1 MTYRRGIDGGPWD
14 ESDPDVPSEDLDPA
28 RTLNF
33 GSLRLQVPE
42 GVEVQVQADQASGR
56 ITQLSL
62 RDGDSG
68 MQLQPYASRKTGGM
82 WPEVIDS
89 LKSSINS
96 SGGLVETAQ
105 GQFGTE
111 VVAQIQTAG
120 EGGGALQPAR
130 FVGVDGPRWFLR
142 AVFMGKAARD
152 QVAATRLT
160 EVLTSAMVLRGSG
173 AMAPGAP
180 LVMNLPANTNTAN
193 ALPVN
198 TPNLNPFVR
207 GPEITE
213 TR

>member
-14 ESDPDVPSEDLDPA
+14 ETDSDAPSEDLDSGRA
-28 RTLNF
+28 INF
-33 GSLRLQVPE
+33 GALRLQVPQ
-42 GVEVQVQADQASGR
+42 GVEVQVQADQTSGR
-56 ITQLSL
+56 ITQLTL
-62 RDGDSG
+62 RDGESG
-68 MQLQPYASRKTGGM
+68 MQLQPYASRKSGGM

-89 LKSSINS
+89 LKSSINA

-105 GQFGTE
+105 GEFGTE
-111 VVAQIQTAG
+111 VVAQIQSSG
-120 EGGGALQPAR
+120 QSGSLQPAR

-152 QVAATRLT
+152 SQAAIRLT
-160 EVLTSAMVLRGSG
+160 EIFSSAFVVRGGS

-180 LVMNLPANTNTAN
+180 LVMNLPPNTATDQ
-193 ALPVN
+193 ASPVSS
-198 TPNLNPFVR
+198 PNLNPFVR

>member
-1 MTYRRGIDGGPWD
+1 MAYRRGIDGGPWD
-14 ESDPDVPSEDLDPA
+14 ESDSAAPNGEGDAGRAMS
-28 RTLNF
+28 F
-33 GSLRLQVPE
+33 GALRLQVPE

-56 ITQLSL
+56 ISQLTL

-68 MQLQPYASRKTGGM
+68 MQLQPYASRKSGGM
-82 WPEVIDS
+82 WLEVIDS

-96 SGGLVETAQ
+96 SGGLVETAE

-111 VVAQIQTAG
+111 VVAQVQASG
-120 EGGGALQPAR
+120 DGGSLQPAR

-142 AVFMGKAARD
+142 AVFLGRAARD
-152 QVAATRLT
+152 TQAALRLT
-160 EVLTSAMVLRGSG
+160 QIFESAFVFRGGS

-180 LVMNLPANTNTAN
+180 MILNLPANTNTDQAV
-193 ALPVN
+193 PVN
-198 TPNLNPFVR
+198 APDLNPFVR

>member
-14 ESDPDVPSEDLDPA
+14 ETDSGAPIEDLDSGRA
-28 RTLNF
+28 INF
-33 GSLRLQVPE
+33 GALRLQVPE
-42 GVEVQVQADQASGR
+42 GVEVQVQADQTSGR
-56 ITQLSL
+56 ITQLTL

-105 GQFGTE
+105 GQFGVE
-111 VVAQIQTAG
+111 VVAQIQASG
-120 EGGGALQPAR
+120 ENGSLQPAR
-130 FVGVDGPRWFLR
+130 FVGIDGPRWFLR

-152 QVAATRLT
+152 HQAAIRLT
-160 EVLTSAMVLRGSG
+160 EILTSALVVRGGS

-180 LVMNLPANTNTAN
+180 LVMNLPANTNTEQ

>member
-14 ESDPDVPSEDLDPA
+14 ESDPDAPSEDLDPG

-33 GSLRLQVPE
+33 GALRLHVPE
-42 GVEVQVQADQASGR
+42 GIEVQVQADQDSGR

-82 WPEVIDS
+82 WPEVVDS

-105 GQFGTE
+105 GQVGVE
-111 VVAQIQTAG
+111 VVAQIQAAG
-120 EGGGALQPAR
+120 EGGALQPAR

-152 QVAATRLT
+152 QQAATRLT
-160 EVLTSAMVLRGSG
+160 EIFASAMVSRGGS

-180 LVMNLPANTNTAN
+180 LVMNLPASTNTDN
-193 ALPVN
+193 ALPVSA
-198 TPNLNPFVR
+198 PNLNPFAR

>member
-14 ESDPDVPSEDLDPA
+14 ESDPDAPNDEFDTGRA
-28 RTLNF
+28 INF
-33 GSLRLQVPE
+33 GALRLQVPE
-42 GVEVQVQADQASGR
+42 GVEVQVQADQATGR

-82 WPEVIDS
+82 WLEVIDS
-89 LKSSINS
+89 LKSSINA
-96 SGGLVETAQ
+96 SGGLVETAE

-111 VVAQIQTAG
+111 VVAQIQAG
-120 EGGGALQPAR
+120 AETTSLQPAR
-130 FVGVDGPRWFLR
+130 FIGVDGPRWFLR

-152 QVAATRLT
+152 NQAAVRLT
-160 EVLTSAMVLRGSG
+160 QILTSAFVVRGGS

-180 LVMNLPANTNTAN
+180 LVMNLPANTNTDQAI
-193 ALPVN
+193 PVKS
-198 TPNLNPFVR
+198 PDLNPFVR

-213 TR
+213 IR

>member
-14 ESDPDVPSEDLDPA
+14 ETDPDAPIGELDSG
-28 RTLNF
+28 RVINF
-33 GSLRLQVPE
+33 GSLRLLVPE

-56 ITQLSL
+56 ITQLTL
-62 RDGDSG
+62 RDGESG
-68 MQLQPYASRKTGGM
+68 MQIQPYASRKSGGM

-89 LKSSINS
+89 LKSSINT

-105 GQFGTE
+105 GLFGTE
-111 VVAQIQTAG
+111 VIAQIQATT
-120 EGGGALQPAR
+120 ENGALQPAR

-152 QVAATRLT
+152 TEAAARLT
-160 EVLTSAMVLRGSG
+160 EIFAGALVIRGGS

-180 LVMNLPANTNTAN
+180 LIMNLPANTNTDQA
-193 ALPVN
+193 APVN
-198 TPNLNPFVR
+198 APNLNPFAR

>member
-14 ESDPDVPSEDLDPA
+14 ETDAGAASKDLDSG
-28 RTLNF
+28 RDVNF
-33 GSLRLQVPE
+33 GSLRLQIPE
-42 GVEVQVQADQASGR
+42 GIEVQVQADQVSGR

-68 MQLQPYASRKTGGM
+68 MQLQPYASRKSGGM
-82 WPEVIDS
+82 WPEVIES

-96 SGGLVETAQ
+96 SGGLVETAE
-105 GQFGTE
+105 GQFGLE
-111 VVAQIQTAG
+111 VVAQIQAAG
-120 EGGGALQPAR
+120 ENGPLQPAR

-152 QVAATRLT
+152 HQAATRLT
-160 EVLTSAMVLRGSG
+160 EILMSALVVRGGS

-180 LVMNLPANTNTAN
+180 LVMNLPANTNTDKAS
-193 ALPVN
+193 PVN
-198 TPNLNPFVR
+198 SPDLNPFVR

-213 TR
+213 IR

>member
-1 MTYRRGIDGGPWD
+1 MTYRRGVDGGPWD
-14 ESDPDVPSEDLDPA
+14 ETDSGAPNQDLDSG
-28 RTLNF
+28 REINF
-33 GSLRLQVPE
+33 GALRLQVPQ
-42 GVEVQVQADQASGR
+42 GVEVQVQADQTSGR
-56 ITQLSL
+56 ITQLTL

-68 MQLQPYASRKTGGM
+68 MQIQPYASRKSGGM

-96 SGGLVETAQ
+96 SGGLVETAP
-105 GQFGTE
+105 GQFGIE

-120 EGGGALQPAR
+120 DNGAMQPAR

-152 QVAATRLT
+152 NQAALRLT
-160 EVLTSAMVLRGSG
+160 EILTSALVVRGGS

-180 LVMNLPANTNTAN
+180 LILTLPANSNTDQ

-198 TPNLNPFVR
+198 SPNVNPFVR

>member
-14 ESDPDVPSEDLDPA
+14 ETDPDAPIDDLDSE
-28 RTLNF
+28 RLVNF
-33 GSLRLQVPE
+33 GSLRLHVPD

-68 MQLQPYASRKTGGM
+68 MQLQPYASRKSGGM

-105 GQFGTE
+105 GQFGIE
-111 VVAQIQTAG
+111 VVAQIQAAG
-120 EGGGALQPAR
+120 EGGSLQPAR

-142 AVFMGKAARD
+142 AVFMGRAARD
-152 QVAATRLT
+152 NQAAVRLT
-160 EVLTSAMVLRGSG
+160 QILTSALVVRGGS

-180 LVMNLPANTNTAN
+180 LIMQLPANTNTDQAS
-193 ALPVN
+193 LVN
-198 TPNLNPFVR
+198 SPNLNPFVR

>member
-1 MTYRRGIDGGPWD
+1 MTYQRGTDGGPWD
-14 ESDPDVPSEDLDPA
+14 ESDPDAPSEDLDSGK
-28 RTLNF
+28 LINF

-42 GVEVQVQADQASGR
+42 GVEVQVQADQGTGR

-89 LKSSINS
+89 LKSSINQ

-105 GQFGTE
+105 GLFGIE

-120 EGGGALQPAR
+120 ESASLQPAR

-152 QVAATRLT
+152 QQAAARLT
-160 EVLTSAMVLRGSG
+160 QILTSALVVRGSS

-180 LVMNLPANTNTAN
+180 LVMNLPANTNTDQAS
-193 ALPVN
+193 AVN
-198 TPNLNPFVR
+198 TPDLNPFAR

>member
-14 ESDPDVPSEDLDPA
+14 ETDSGAPSEDLDSG
-28 RTLNF
+28 RSINF
-33 GSLRLQVPE
+33 GALRLQVPQ
-42 GVEVQVQADQASGR
+42 GVEVQVQADQTSGR
-56 ITQLSL
+56 ITQLTL
-62 RDGDSG
+62 RDGESA

-89 LKSSINS
+89 LKSTINS
-96 SGGLVETAQ
+96 SGGLVETAE

-111 VVAQIQTAG
+111 VVAQIQAAG
-120 EGGGALQPAR
+120 EGGSLQPAR

-142 AVFMGKAARD
+142 AVFMGKGARD
-152 QVAATRLT
+152 NQAASRLT
-160 EVLTSAMVLRGSG
+160 EIFKGALVVRGGS

-180 LVMNLPANTNTAN
+180 LVMNLPANTNTEQ

-198 TPNLNPFVR
+198 SPNLNPFVR

>member
-14 ESDPDVPSEDLDPA
+14 ETDPDVPSEDLDSG
-28 RTLNF
+28 RTVNF

-68 MQLQPYASRKTGGM
+68 MQLQPYASRKSGGM

-96 SGGLVETAQ
+96 SGGLVETAE

-111 VVAQIQTAG
+111 VVAQIQAAG
-120 EGGGALQPAR
+120 EKGTLQPAR
-130 FVGVDGPRWFLR
+130 FIGVDGPRWFLR

-152 QVAATRLT
+152 QQAAVRLT
-160 EVLTSAMVLRGSG
+160 QILTSALVVRGGS

-180 LVMNLPANTNTAN
+180 LVMNLPANTNTDQAM
-193 ALPVN
+193 PVN

>member
-14 ESDPDVPSEDLDPA
+14 ETDPDVPSEDLDSG
-28 RTLNF
+28 RTVNF

-68 MQLQPYASRKTGGM
+68 MQLQPYASRKSGGM

-96 SGGLVETAQ
+96 SGGLVETAE

-111 VVAQIQTAG
+111 VVAQIQAAG
-120 EGGGALQPAR
+120 EKGTLQPAR
-130 FVGVDGPRWFLR
+130 FIGVDGPRWFLR
-142 AVFMGKAARD
+142 AVFMGRAARD
-152 QVAATRLT
+152 QQAAVRLT
-160 EVLTSAMVLRGSG
+160 QILTSALVVRGGS

-180 LVMNLPANTNTAN
+180 LVMNLPANTNTDQAM
-193 ALPVN
+193 PVN

>member
-1 MTYRRGIDGGPWD
+1 MTYQRGIDGGPWD
-14 ESDPDVPSEDLDPA
+14 ESDPDAPSEDQDSGQVI
-28 RTLNF
+28 NF

-42 GVEVQVQADQASGR
+42 GVEVQVQADQGTGR

-89 LKSSINS
+89 LKSSINQT
-96 SGGLVETAQ
+96 GGLVETAQ
-105 GQFGTE
+105 GLFGIE
-111 VVAQIQTAG
+111 VVAQIQAAG
-120 EGGGALQPAR
+120 ESASLQPAR

-152 QVAATRLT
+152 QQAAARLT
-160 EVLTSAMVLRGSG
+160 QILTSALVVRGNS

-180 LVMNLPANTNTAN
+180 LVMNLPTNTNTDQ

-198 TPNLNPFVR
+198 APNLNPFAR

>member
-14 ESDPDVPSEDLDPA
+14 ETDPGAPSEELDSGRA
-28 RTLNF
+28 INF
-33 GSLRLQVPE
+33 GALRLQVPE
-42 GVEVQVQADQASGR
+42 GIEVQVQADQTSGR

-68 MQLQPYASRKTGGM
+68 MQLQPYASRKSGGM

-111 VVAQIQTAG
+111 VVAQIQAG
-120 EGGGALQPAR
+120 VETGSLQPAR

-152 QVAATRLT
+152 NQAATRLT
-160 EVLTSAMVLRGSG
+160 EILTSALVVRGGS

-180 LVMNLPANTNTAN
+180 LVMSLPANTNTDQAS
-193 ALPVN
+193 PVN
-198 TPNLNPFVR
+198 SPSLNPFVR

-213 TR
+213 IR

>member
-14 ESDPDVPSEDLDPA
+14 ETDSDAPSEDLDPA

-62 RDGDSG
+62 RDGESG

-82 WPEVIDS
+82 WPEVMDS

-96 SGGLVETAQ
+96 SGGLVETAE

-111 VVAQIQTAG
+111 VVAQIQAAG
-120 EGGGALQPAR
+120 EGGALQPAR

-152 QVAATRLT
+152 QVAAARLT
-160 EVLTSAMVLRGSG
+160 EIFRSAMVFRGGS

-180 LVMNLPANTNTAN
+180 LVMNLPANTNTDS

>member
-14 ESDPDVPSEDLDPA
+14 ETDSGAPSEDLDSGRA
-28 RTLNF
+28 INF
-33 GSLRLQVPE
+33 GALRLQVPQ
-42 GVEVQVQADQASGR
+42 GVEVQVQADQTSGR
-56 ITQLSL
+56 ITQLTL

-68 MQLQPYASRKTGGM
+68 MQLQPYASRKSGGM

-96 SGGLVETAQ
+96 SGGLVETAE

-111 VVAQIQTAG
+111 VVAQIQAAG
-120 EGGGALQPAR
+120 ESSLQPAR

-152 QVAATRLT
+152 SQAATRLT
-160 EVLTSAMVLRGSG
+160 EILTSAFVVRGGS

-180 LVMNLPANTNTAN
+180 LVMNLPSNTNTDQ
-193 ALPVN
+193 ALPVS
-198 TPNLNPFVR
+198 PPSLNPFVR

-213 TR
+213 IR

>member
-14 ESDPDVPSEDLDPA
+14 ESDPDAPSENFGSGP
-28 RTLNF
+28 TINF

-42 GVEVQVQADQASGR
+42 GVEVQVQADQGSGR
-56 ITQLSL
+56 ITQLTL
-62 RDGDSG
+62 RDGESG

-89 LKSSINS
+89 LKSTINS

-105 GQFGTE
+105 GKFGTE
-111 VVAQIQTAG
+111 VVAQVQGSG
-120 EGGGALQPAR
+120 ESGGLQPAR

-152 QVAATRLT
+152 QQAAVRLT
-160 EVLTSAMVLRGSG
+160 EILTSALVMRGGS

-180 LVMNLPANTNTAN
+180 LVMNLPANTNTDQ

-198 TPNLNPFVR
+198 SPNLNPFAR

>member
-14 ESDPDVPSEDLDPA
+14 ETDPDAPSEDLDSG
-28 RTLNF
+28 RVVNF
-33 GSLRLQVPE
+33 GSLRLLVPE
-42 GVEVQVQADQASGR
+42 GVEVQVQADQGSGR

-68 MQLQPYASRKTGGM
+68 MQLQPYASRKSGGM
-82 WPEVIDS
+82 WPEVIES

-96 SGGLVETAQ
+96 SGGLVETAE
-105 GQFGTE
+105 GQFGLE
-111 VVAQIQTAG
+111 VVAQIQAG
-120 EGGGALQPAR
+120 GENGALQPAR

-152 QVAATRLT
+152 DQAAARLT
-160 EVLTSAMVLRGSG
+160 EILMNALVVRGGS

-180 LVMNLPANTNTAN
+180 LVMNLPANTNTDK

-198 TPNLNPFVR
+198 SPDLNPFAR

>member
-14 ESDPDVPSEDLDPA
+14 ESDPDAPSEDFGSGP
-28 RTLNF
+28 TINF

-42 GVEVQVQADQASGR
+42 GVEVQVQADQGSGR
-56 ITQLSL
+56 ITQLTL
-62 RDGDSG
+62 RDGESG

-89 LKSSINS
+89 LKSTINS

-105 GQFGTE
+105 GKFGLE
-111 VVAQIQTAG
+111 VVAQVQANG
-120 EGGGALQPAR
+120 ESGGLQPAR

-152 QVAATRLT
+152 QDAAVRLT
-160 EVLTSAMVLRGSG
+160 QILTSALVVRGGS

-180 LVMNLPANTNTAN
+180 LVMNLPANTNTDQ

-198 TPNLNPFVR
+198 SPNLNPFVR

-213 TR
+213 IR

>member
-1 MTYRRGIDGGPWD
+1 MTYQRGIDGGPWD
-14 ESDPDVPSEDLDPA
+14 ESDPDVPSEDLDSGQVI
-28 RTLNF
+28 NF

-42 GVEVQVQADQASGR
+42 GVEVQVQADQGTGR

-89 LKSSINS
+89 LKSSINQT
-96 SGGLVETAQ
+96 GGLVETAQ
-105 GQFGTE
+105 GLFGIE
-111 VVAQIQTAG
+111 VVAQIQAAG
-120 EGGGALQPAR
+120 ESASLQPAR

-152 QVAATRLT
+152 QQAAARLT
-160 EVLTSAMVLRGSG
+160 QILTSALVVRGNS

-180 LVMNLPANTNTAN
+180 LVMNLPTNTNTDQAS
-193 ALPVN
+193 PVN
-198 TPNLNPFVR
+198 APNLNPFAR

>member
-14 ESDPDVPSEDLDPA
+14 ETDPGVPNEDLDSE
-28 RTLNF
+28 RSINF
-33 GSLRLQVPE
+33 GALRLQVPQ

-56 ITQLSL
+56 ITQLTL

-68 MQLQPYASRKTGGM
+68 MQLQPYASRKSGGM

-96 SGGLVETAQ
+96 SGGLVETAE

-111 VVAQIQTAG
+111 VVAQIQAAG
-120 EGGGALQPAR
+120 ESGSLQPAR

-142 AVFMGKAARD
+142 AVFMGKGARD
-152 QVAATRLT
+152 NQAAARLT
-160 EVLTSAMVLRGSG
+160 EIMTSAIVVRGGS

-180 LVMNLPANTNTAN
+180 LVMNLPANTNTDKAQ
-193 ALPVN
+193 PVN
-198 TPNLNPFVR
+198 VPDLNPFTR

>member
-14 ESDPDVPSEDLDPA
+14 ESDPGAPSEDLDPG

-82 WPEVIDS
+82 WPEVMDT

-96 SGGLVETAQ
+96 SGGLVETAE

-111 VVAQIQTAG
+111 VVAQIQAAG
-120 EGGGALQPAR
+120 EGGALQPAR

-152 QVAATRLT
+152 QLAATRLT
-160 EVLTSAMVLRGSG
+160 EIFASALVLRGGS

-180 LVMNLPANTNTAN
+180 LVMNLPANTNTDN
-193 ALPVN
+193 ALPLN
-198 TPNLNPFVR
+198 TPNLNPFAR

>member
-14 ESDPDVPSEDLDPA
+14 ETDSGAPSEDLDSGRA
-28 RTLNF
+28 INF
-33 GSLRLQVPE
+33 GALRLHVPE

-56 ITQLSL
+56 ITQLTL

-82 WPEVIDS
+82 WPEVIEA

-96 SGGLVETAQ
+96 SGGLVETAE

-111 VVAQIQTAG
+111 VVAQIQASG
-120 EGGGALQPAR
+120 EGGALQPTR

-152 QVAATRLT
+152 NHAATRLT
-160 EVLTSAMVLRGSG
+160 EIFMGALVVRGSS

-180 LVMNLPANTNTAN
+180 LVMNLPANTNTDQ

-198 TPNLNPFVR
+198 SPNLNPFVR